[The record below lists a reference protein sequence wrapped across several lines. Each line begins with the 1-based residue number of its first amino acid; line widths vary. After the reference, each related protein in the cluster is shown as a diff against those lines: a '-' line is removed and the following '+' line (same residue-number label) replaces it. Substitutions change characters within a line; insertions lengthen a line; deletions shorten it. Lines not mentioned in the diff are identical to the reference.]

1 MIDEINNGIYV
12 SINPESTS
20 KIVQGI
26 KNHEFR
32 NYIPKK
38 SFKFLYVYVTAPQ
51 SELKYVIEIGDIVK
65 YPKKLES
72 KGDGNFDF
80 NQGKK
85 SKYAYPIIKVYEL
98 VNPILLVELKEKFSF
113 VLPQAFSYSET
124 FTELTKHI
132 LNAEKVIA
140 ISR

>member
-1 MIDEINNGIYV
+1 MNDKLTNGIYV
-12 SINPESTS
+12 SINPEPTS
-20 KIVQGI
+20 KIVQGT

-65 YPKKLES
+65 YPEKLDS
-72 KGDGNFDF
+72 DGDGNHDF
-80 NQGKK
+80 NIGKK

-98 VNPILLVELKEKFSF
+98 VYPISLAKLKNKFGF
-113 VLPQAFSYSET
+113 VPPQAFSYAET
-124 FTELTKHI
+124 FSKLTEYVSK
-132 LNAEKVIA
+132 AEKTI
-140 ISR
+140 IMSK

>member
-1 MIDEINNGIYV
+1 MNNEINDGIYV
-12 SINPESTS
+12 SINPEPIS
-20 KIVQGI
+20 KIMQGI
-26 KNHEFR
+26 KDYEFR

-65 YPKKLES
+65 YPAKLQSE
-72 KGDGNFDF
+72 GNGNMEF

-98 VNPILLVELKEKFSF
+98 VDPISLTELKDKFSF
-113 VLPQAFSYSET
+113 VPPQAFSYSET
-124 FTELTKHI
+124 FAKLTKCI
-132 LNAEKVIA
+132 SEAEKVIV